1 MDKTYVLVVNTF
13 TFQFLVTSYA
23 IAFSEDSFGATIL
36 RVCNKVVIKSVLSQF
51 FGGDTCVMQIRNIIR
66 GYTFVVGAIPKVTHG
81 VLTQLWRK

>member
-1 MDKTYVLVVNTF
+1 MLVVNTF
-13 TFQFLVTSYA
+13 TFRFLVTSYV

-36 RVCNKVVIKSVLSQF
+36 RVCNQVVIKSATSWF
-51 FGGDTCVMQIRNIIR
+51 FRADTRVMQIRNIIR